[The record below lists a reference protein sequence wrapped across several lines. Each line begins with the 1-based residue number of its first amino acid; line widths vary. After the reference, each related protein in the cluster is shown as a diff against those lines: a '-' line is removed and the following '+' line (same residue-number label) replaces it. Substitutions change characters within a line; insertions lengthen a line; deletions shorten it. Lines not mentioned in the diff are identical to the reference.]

1 MAENVKRQ
9 KRILLTIILLILATP
24 LILWLAWNLRPERK
38 LVLAIIDKT
47 VLTSDGQEHISLDWI
62 LNQEKFRKNNLQPY
76 TPGHDYFGFFPLRNE
91 KFQIKGLERFTDA
104 QIQTLSNDVDGA
116 YVTDTYGIYQNEWFK
131 ENDEKER
138 SGIIYGA
145 MSSQDLFLLKQLQA
159 QHKLIIGEFNC
170 IGTPTSGYVRSG
182 FQESFGVRWTGWVGR
197 YFDSFDTTVNLE
209 LPKWLVRQYKDQHN
223 GIWPFKKSGI
233 AYVNVDETVVV
244 LENETHLDKEFPII
258 IASSMAQDYYGLPD
272 KLKYSYWFDVTVPD
286 SSKNQV
292 IANFQIGAN
301 SNGIKELQHYGLP
314 LEFPA
319 ITMHKGADYQFFYFS
334 ADFCD
339 NPITL
344 TTSYFRWVDL
354 FKWLYYNTKE
364 DPAERK
370 SFFWKIY
377 RPLMTRILND
387 YYSTLKR

>member
-1 MAENVKRQ
+1 
-9 KRILLTIILLILATP
+9 
-24 LILWLAWNLRPERK
+24 
-38 LVLAIIDKT
+38 
-47 VLTSDGQEHISLDWI
+47 
-62 LNQEKFRKNNLQPY
+62 
-76 TPGHDYFGFFPLRNE
+76 
-91 KFQIKGLERFTDA
+91 
-104 QIQTLSNDVDGA
+104 
-116 YVTDTYGIYQNEWFK
+116 
-131 ENDEKER
+131 
-138 SGIIYGA
+138 
-145 MSSQDLFLLKQLQA
+145 
-159 QHKLIIGEFNC
+159 
-170 IGTPTSGYVRSG
+170 
-182 FQESFGVRWTGWVGR
+182 
-197 YFDSFDTTVNLE
+197 
-209 LPKWLVRQYKDQHN
+209 
-223 GIWPFKKSGI
+223 
-233 AYVNVDETVVV
+233 
-244 LENETHLDKEFPII
+244 
-258 IASSMAQDYYGLPD
+258 
-272 KLKYSYWFDVTVPD
+272 VTVPD